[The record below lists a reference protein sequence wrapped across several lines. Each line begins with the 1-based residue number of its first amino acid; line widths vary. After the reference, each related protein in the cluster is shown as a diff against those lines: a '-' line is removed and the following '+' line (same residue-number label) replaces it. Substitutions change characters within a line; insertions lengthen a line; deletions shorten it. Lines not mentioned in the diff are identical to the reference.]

1 MSAGLSQERRRLTC
15 LALGWLVQSAK
26 VEQKEPAWKHWLFLV
41 GTIFVNY
48 FPLTITV
55 FGTISLSISLQYNMQ
70 AFSLLV

>member
-15 LALGWLVQSAK
+15 LALGWLAGRMGK
-26 VEQKEPAWKHWLFLV
+26 VQKEPAWKHWLYLV

-55 FGTISLSISLQYNMQ
+55 FGTISLSIKST
-70 AFSLLV
+70 V